1 MRNKRSIIYSL
12 FLACVLSLWIGCTSE
27 EIIERSGKGETVT
40 VTLALSAV
48 PMTEGDSGLQTKS
61 ETEEVFEAEKSEL
74 MYSATVF
81 LCDSKGKI
89 VKKVSVEDLED
100 TDNYFFVNDT
110 VRLEKDE
117 VDEAYTLYGFT
128 NCKGYSEEL
137 DEDLDLDENATMP
150 ENVTGNTMVIE
161 DPAGKIDFGKKKY
174 IPMTGFQEV
183 TIETNKE
190 EPQKISVAVDRLVSK
205 AKFEITYPAGQDDSD
220 PVTIE
225 SLELEGNRVRVPLF
239 SKTEYT
245 TEERG
250 EGKSISLIQESIA
263 NFKVGDSLKVQP
275 ALYLNESLL
284 RNPYRLKM
292 KIKGETDCRYGSFNR
307 QMTRN
312 HVRPIEIQ
320 IANIKLWVEGFYNN
334 NPIGAILDPVA
345 FSHAYTLEMQEG
357 STFNLQ
363 LHLKSRGKNVTT
375 ERISNVQWKG
385 ELKGRGWLT
394 EPLSFKDET
403 LENGET
409 VSRCRLKGAVPAN
422 GQGDGEA
429 VLNITLTYHDNL
441 LDKDRPDYMREL
453 KFTLYLQRKALN
465 PDHSSTRSLPRGFSW
480 EDIIEM

>member
-117 VDEAYTLYGFT
+117 VDEAYTLYGFA
-128 NCKGYSEEL
+128 NCEGYSEEL
-137 DEDLDLDENATMP
+137 DKVLGLKEYETMP

-174 IPMTGFQEV
+174 IPMTGFQKV
-183 TIETNKE
+183 TIETNRE

-205 AKFEITYPAGQDDSD
+205 AKFEIIYPAGQDDSD
-220 PVTIE
+220 SVTID
-225 SLELEGNRVRVPLF
+225 SLELEGNTVQVPLF

-245 TEERG
+245 ERG
-250 EGKSISLIQESIA
+250 EGKSISLIQKSIEG
-263 NFKVGDSLKVQP
+263 FKVGDSLKVQP

-292 KIKGETDCRYGSFNR
+292 KIKGEKDWRYGSFNR

-312 HVRPIEIQ
+312 HVRPIEIH
-320 IANIKLWVEGFYNN
+320 ITNIKLWVEGFYVN

-357 STFNLQ
+357 SIFNLQ

-375 ERISNVQWKG
+375 ERISNVQWKCK
-385 ELKGRGWLT
+385 LKGRGWLT
-394 EPLSFKDET
+394 ESSFGDEK
-403 LENGET
+403 LENGEM

-465 PDHSSTRSLPRGFSW
+465 PDHSSTRSLLRGFSW